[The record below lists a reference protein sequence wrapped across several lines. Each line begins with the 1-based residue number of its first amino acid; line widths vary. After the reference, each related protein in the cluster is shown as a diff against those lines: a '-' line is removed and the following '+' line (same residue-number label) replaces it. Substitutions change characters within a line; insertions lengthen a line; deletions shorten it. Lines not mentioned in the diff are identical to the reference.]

1 MKMEQTFVEGVRFP
15 VTKIAL
21 GPCVVTQIKKFEKD
35 GYWAVQLGFGEKKLK
50 NTTKPMKGHLKSVLT
65 EKFSPRF
72 IREIRVDEEP
82 NYNIGDKIKA
92 SDIFVSGDII
102 SVTGVSKGKGF
113 AGGVKKW
120 HFRGGPKT
128 HGQSDRWRAPGSI
141 GQGTTPGR
149 VFKGKHMAGRMG
161 NETKT
166 IKNLK
171 VLAVDE
177 TNNQVNLS
185 GPVPGKGGS
194 LLIVKRLNERKEE
207 NA

>member
-21 GPCVVTQIKKFEKD
+21 GPCVVTQVKKFEKD

-50 NTTKPMKGHLKSVLT
+50 NTTKQMKGHLKAVLT
-65 EKFSPRF
+65 EKFSPRY

-82 NYNIGDKIKA
+82 NYSIGDKIKA
-92 SDIFVSGDII
+92 SDIFVVGDII

-171 VLAVDE
+171 VLAIDTE
-177 TNNQVNLS
+177 KDQVNLS

-194 LLIVKRLNERKEE
+194 LLIIKRLNERVEA